1 MCTFFTPLLGVTID
15 IIDYES
21 IISMVLQWADGT
33 SMALCLAESLI
44 EKGAFDPMD
53 QGHRY
58 YKWYSVIP
66 PSLSLA
72 RLFTVSVCPS

>member
-1 MCTFFTPLLGVTID
+1 
-15 IIDYES
+15 
-21 IISMVLQWADGT
+21 
-33 SMALCLAESLI
+33 MALCLAESLI

-72 RLFTVSVCPS
+72 RLFTVSVCPY